1 MVGINLLLLNALIC
15 TSACIDG
22 TAHKDNTRS
31 AQSLLTIAHTLLVLT
46 VHNVQS

>member
-1 MVGINLLLLNALIC
+1 MVGINLLLLNALIR

-22 TAHKDNTRS
+22 TAHKDNNYEHS
-31 AQSLLTIAHTLLVLT
+31 KLTCHAHSLLVLT